1 MLPFANLGGDPEQ
14 DYFCEGLAE
23 EILNALTRIPGL
35 RVMARTSS
43 FSFRGKG
50 QDIPQIGQALNLS
63 PILRG
68 GVRRSGTR
76 FRITVQLIHAGN
88 GYHLWSET
96 IEREANDAWAVQEQI
111 ARAIVAAI
119 QLELT
124 PEQRL
129 TSADTHTP
137 DSDAFELYLKAPVR
151 LRIPAGSFTAQSR
164 GDVSK
169 RDRRRPVLFAAA
181 CRIGSLLFESD
192 GTKPRVAQR
201 SRTVRESGTGAGSC
215 A

>member
-23 EILNALTRIPGL
+23 EILNALTGIPGL

-43 FSFRGKG
+43 FSFRGKE

-88 GYHLWSET
+88 GYHLWSGT

-129 TSADTHTP
+129 TNVCRYAHPRLGCVRALPQSPGTPPNTCRKLHSAEPWRCFKARSPATRSIRCRL
-137 DSDAFELYLKAPVR
+137 SDWL
-151 LRIPAGSFTAQSR
+151 
-164 GDVSK
+164 
-169 RDRRRPVLFAAA
+169 
-181 CRIGSLLFESD
+181 
-192 GTKPRVAQR
+192 VAI
-201 SRTVRESGTGAGSC
+201 
-215 A
+215 